1 MLTQIQLATYGAET
15 IQTNKYMAHNK
26 HTESLQNQD
35 LNLMMPNRQAWL
47 DLAGDW
53 EDPFPAPIIT
63 EHDGLKV
70 VREDL
75 MGFGS
80 KCRFGDI
87 LVQKAPTD
95 TLVYVQ
101 PRYGFAGIS
110 LAYLAKK
117 YNKKL
122 VLFSPSQKEI
132 SDHQAI
138 CIERG
143 ADMKFRRIAA
153 MPNLNAI
160 AKKWAETNN
169 ATFIPLGLKHEL
181 VTAAAV
187 KVAYDLAEKHGY
199 PEEVW
204 SAISTGVLQRSL
216 QIAWPDA
223 DFNAV
228 AVARNIKKGE
238 RGRAKMWSHP
248 KAFNQNVHPSN
259 FPPFPSALNYDAKA
273 WEFMKKNANPGAIF
287 WNVGGDPKPDFI
299 RTKEYTDS
307 QREWGEIRDEEMKQ
321 PLIRS

>member
-1 MLTQIQLATYGAET
+1 
-15 IQTNKYMAHNK
+15 MAHNN
-26 HTESLQNQD
+26 HTELLMNQD
-35 LNLMMPNRQAWL
+35 LNLMMPNKQAWL

-53 EDPFPAPIIT
+53 QDPFEAPQLVD
-63 EHDGLKV
+63 HDGFKV

-87 LVQKAPTD
+87 LVSTCKQD

-110 LAYLAKK
+110 LAYLANK

-138 CIERG
+138 CVEMG
-143 ADMKFRRIAA
+143 AQMKFKRIAA
-153 MPNLNAI
+153 MPVLNAH
-160 AKKWAETNN
+160 AKKWAEDNG
-169 ATFIPLGLKHEL
+169 AFFIPLGLRHEL

-187 KVAYDLAEKHGY
+187 KVAHDLAEKHGY

-223 DFNAV
+223 KFNAV

-238 RGRAKMWSHP
+238 RGNATIWSHP
-248 KAFNQNVHPSN
+248 KAFTQDVDPQYN
-259 FPPFPSALNYDAKA
+259 PPFPSAMNYDAKA
-273 WEFMKKNANPGAIF
+273 WEFMTKHGSPGAWF
-287 WNVGGDPKPDFI
+287 WNVGGDPKPKDI
-299 RTKEYTDS
+299 NTKSLTKSE
-307 QREWGEIRDEEMKQ
+307 RAWGEILETDK
-321 PLIRS
+321 

>member
-1 MLTQIQLATYGAET
+1 
-15 IQTNKYMAHNK
+15 MAHDN
-26 HTESLQNQD
+26 HTKSKMNQD
-35 LNLMMPNRQAWL
+35 LNLMMPTRQSWL

-53 EDPFPAPIIT
+53 KDPIEEPVII
-63 EHDGLKV
+63 EHEGFKV
-70 VREDL
+70 IREDM

-101 PRYGFAGIS
+101 PRFGFAGIS
-110 LAYLAKK
+110 LAYLANK

-122 VLFSPSQKEI
+122 VLFMPSGKVI

-143 ADMKFRRIAA
+143 AIPKFRRIAA

-160 AKKWAETNN
+160 AKQWAKDNN

-187 KVAYDLAEKHGY
+187 KVAYDIAEKHGY

-204 SAISTGVLQRSL
+204 SAISTGVLSRSL

-223 DFNAV
+223 EFNAV
-228 AVARNIKKGE
+228 AVSRNIKNGE
-238 RGRAKMWSHP
+238 LGKAKVWSHP
-248 KAFNQNVHPSN
+248 KAFASDVKPE
-259 FPPFPSALNYDAKA
+259 FAPPFPSAMNYDAKA
-273 WEFMKKNANPGAIF
+273 WEYMVKHGNPGAWF
-287 WNVGGDPKPDFI
+287 WNVGGDPKPEDLTI
-299 RTKEYTDS
+299 KEVTNS
-307 QREWGEIRDEEMKQ
+307 ERAWGEILELDM
-321 PLIRS
+321 

>member
-1 MLTQIQLATYGAET
+1 
-15 IQTNKYMAHNK
+15 MAHNK
-26 HTESLQNQD
+26 HTTSKMNQD

-53 EDPFPAPIIT
+53 QDPFEEPQIV
-63 EHDGLKV
+63 EHEGFKV

-87 LVQKAPTD
+87 LVQKAQTD

-101 PRYGFAGIS
+101 PRFGFAGIS
-110 LAYLAKK
+110 LAYLAEK
-117 YNKKL
+117 YNKRL

-138 CIERG
+138 CIENG
-143 ADMKFRRIAA
+143 AEMKFKRIAA
-153 MPNLNAI
+153 MPNLNLH
-160 AKKWAETNN
+160 AKKWAEENN

-199 PEEVW
+199 PKEVW
-204 SAISTGVLQRSL
+204 SAISTGVLQRAL

-223 DFNAV
+223 EFNAV
-228 AVARNIKKGE
+228 AVARNIKDGE
-238 RGRAKMWSHP
+238 LGRAKVWSHP
-248 KAFNQNVHPSN
+248 KQFNQDVDAEYM
-259 FPPFPSALNYDAKA
+259 PPFPSATNYDAKA
-273 WEFMKKNANPGAIF
+273 WEFMKKHGNPGAWF
-287 WNVGGDPKPDFI
+287 WNVGGDPKPKHTT
-299 RTKEYTDS
+299 TKETTNS
-307 QREWGEIRDEEMKQ
+307 QREWGEVLEMDQ
-321 PLIRS
+321 

>member
-1 MLTQIQLATYGAET
+1 
-15 IQTNKYMAHNK
+15 MAHNK
-26 HTESLQNQD
+26 HTDLLINQD

-53 EDPFPAPIIT
+53 EDPFPAPEIV
-63 EHDGLKV
+63 EHNGFNV

-87 LVQKAPTD
+87 LVSTCKKD

-143 ADMKFRRIAA
+143 AEMKFKRIAA
-153 MPNLNAI
+153 MPVLNAH
-160 AKKWAETNN
+160 AKKWAEEND
-169 ATFIPLGLKHEL
+169 AFFIPLGLKHEL

-199 PEEVW
+199 PDEVW

-223 DFNAV
+223 QFNGV
-228 AVARNIKKGE
+228 AVARNIQKGE
-238 RGRAKMWSHP
+238 RGIAKMWSHP
-248 KAFNQNVHPSN
+248 KAFTQNVDKEYY
-259 FPPFPSALNYDAKA
+259 PPFPSALNYDAKA
-273 WEFMKKNANPGAIF
+273 WEFMVKNGTPGAWF
-287 WNVGGDPKPDFI
+287 WNVGGDPKPEDPM
-299 RTKEYTDS
+299 TKENTHS
-307 QREWGEIRDEEMKQ
+307 ERAWGEILETDR
-321 PLIRS
+321 

>member
-1 MLTQIQLATYGAET
+1 
-15 IQTNKYMAHNK
+15 MAHNK
-26 HTESLQNQD
+26 HTESTFNQD

-53 EDPFPAPIIT
+53 QDPFPDPIIK
-63 EHDGLKV
+63 EHNGFNV

-75 MGFGS
+75 MGYGS

-87 LVQKAPTD
+87 LVSTCESD

-117 YNKKL
+117 YNKRL

-143 ADMKFRRIAA
+143 AEMKFKRIAA
-153 MPNLNAI
+153 MPVLNAH
-160 AKKWAETNN
+160 AKKWAEEND
-169 ATFIPLGLKHEL
+169 AFFIPLGLKHEL

-199 PEEVW
+199 PQEVW

-223 DFNAV
+223 DFHGV
-228 AVARNIKKGE
+228 AVARNIQKGE
-238 RGRAKMWSHP
+238 RGRAKLWSHP
-248 KAFNQNVHPSN
+248 KAFTQNVN
-259 FPPFPSALNYDAKA
+259 EEFYPPFPSALNYDAKA
-273 WEFMKKNANPGAIF
+273 WEFMQKHANPGAWF
-287 WNVGGDPKPDFI
+287 WNVGGDPKPEDPM
-299 RTKEYTDS
+299 TKANTNSYRD
-307 QREWGEIRDEEMKQ
+307 WGEVLTEDM
-321 PLIRS
+321 

>member
-1 MLTQIQLATYGAET
+1 M
-15 IQTNKYMAHNK
+15 
-26 HTESLQNQD
+26 NQD

-53 EDPFPAPIIT
+53 VDPFGDPQLV
-63 EHDGLKV
+63 EHDGFKV

-87 LVQKAPTD
+87 LVQKAQTD

-101 PRYGFAGIS
+101 PRFGFAGIS
-110 LAYLAKK
+110 LAYLAEK

-138 CIERG
+138 CIENG
-143 ADMKFRRIAA
+143 AEMKFKRIAA
-153 MPNLNAI
+153 MPNLNAH
-160 AKKWAETNN
+160 AKKWAEENN

-223 DFNAV
+223 QFNAV
-228 AVARNIKKGE
+228 AVARNIKDGE
-238 RGRAKMWSHP
+238 LGRAKVWSHP
-248 KAFNQNVHPSN
+248 KQFNQDVDPTFN
-259 FPPFPSALNYDAKA
+259 PPFPSAMNYDAKA
-273 WEFMKKNANPGAIF
+273 WEFMKRHGNPGAWF
-287 WNVGGDPKPDFI
+287 WNVGGNPKPKQET
-299 RTKEYTDS
+299 TKETVNS
-307 QREWGEIRDEEMKQ
+307 QRGWGEVLEMDQ
-321 PLIRS
+321 

>member
-1 MLTQIQLATYGAET
+1 
-15 IQTNKYMAHNK
+15 MAHNK
-26 HTESLQNQD
+26 HTTSTMNQD

-53 EDPFPAPIIT
+53 QDPLDDPIIVNH
-63 EHDGLKV
+63 EGFNV
-70 VREDL
+70 VRDDM

-101 PRYGFAGIS
+101 PRFGFAGIS

-122 VLFSPSQKEI
+122 VLFMPSGKVI

-143 ADMKFRRIAA
+143 AIAKFRRIAA
-153 MPNLNAI
+153 MPNLNRI
-160 AKKWAETNN
+160 AKQWAEDNN

-187 KVAYDLAEKHGY
+187 KVAYDVAEKHGY

-204 SAISTGVLQRSL
+204 SAISTGVLQRY
-216 QIAWPDA
+216 
-223 DFNAV
+223 
-228 AVARNIKKGE
+228 
-238 RGRAKMWSHP
+238 
-248 KAFNQNVHPSN
+248 
-259 FPPFPSALNYDAKA
+259 LN
-273 WEFMKKNANPGAIF
+273 
-287 WNVGGDPKPDFI
+287 
-299 RTKEYTDS
+299 
-307 QREWGEIRDEEMKQ
+307 
-321 PLIRS
+321 

>member
-1 MLTQIQLATYGAET
+1 
-15 IQTNKYMAHNK
+15 MAHNK
-26 HTESLQNQD
+26 HTDLLINQD

-53 EDPFPAPIIT
+53 EDPFPAPEIV
-63 EHDGLKV
+63 EHNGFNV

-87 LVQKAPTD
+87 LVSTCKKD

-143 ADMKFRRIAA
+143 AEMKFKRIAA
-153 MPNLNAI
+153 MPVLNAH
-160 AKKWAETNN
+160 AKKWAEEND
-169 ATFIPLGLKHEL
+169 AFFIPLGLKHEL

-199 PEEVW
+199 PDEVW

-223 DFNAV
+223 QFNGV
-228 AVARNIKKGE
+228 AVARNIQKGE
-238 RGRAKMWSHP
+238 RGIAKMWSHP
-248 KAFNQNVHPSN
+248 KAFTQNVDKEYY
-259 FPPFPSALNYDAKA
+259 PPFPSALNYDAKA
-273 WEFMKKNANPGAIF
+273 WEFMVKNGTPGAWF
-287 WNVGGDPKPDFI
+287 WNVGGDPKPEDPM
-299 RTKEYTDS
+299 TKENTNS
-307 QREWGEIRDEEMKQ
+307 ERAWGEILETDK
-321 PLIRS
+321 

>member
-1 MLTQIQLATYGAET
+1 
-15 IQTNKYMAHNK
+15 MAHNK
-26 HTESLQNQD
+26 HTELLINQD

-53 EDPFPAPIIT
+53 QDPFPAPEVV
-63 EHDGLKV
+63 EHNGFNV

-87 LVQKAPTD
+87 LVSTCQKD

-117 YNKKL
+117 YNKRL
-122 VLFSPSQKEI
+122 VLFSPSQQEI

-143 ADMKFRRIAA
+143 AEMKFKRIAA
-153 MPNLNAI
+153 MPVLNAH
-160 AKKWAETNN
+160 AKKWAEEND
-169 ATFIPLGLKHEL
+169 AFFIPLGLKHEL

-199 PEEVW
+199 PQEVW
-204 SAISTGVLQRSL
+204 SAISTGVLSRAL

-223 DFNAV
+223 EFNGV
-228 AVARNIKKGE
+228 AVARNIQKGE
-238 RGRAKMWSHP
+238 RGRAKIWSHP
-248 KAFNQNVHPSN
+248 KAFTQNVDEKYY
-259 FPPFPSALNYDAKA
+259 PPFPSALNYDAKA
-273 WEFMKKNANPGAIF
+273 WEFMTKHGSPGAWF
-287 WNVGGDPKPDFI
+287 WNVGGDPKPEDPM
-299 RTKEYTDS
+299 TKANTNAY
-307 QREWGEIRDEEMKQ
+307 REWGQVLEQDM
-321 PLIRS
+321 

>member
-1 MLTQIQLATYGAET
+1 
-15 IQTNKYMAHNK
+15 MAHNK
-26 HTESLQNQD
+26 HTTSTMNQD

-53 EDPFPAPIIT
+53 EDPFGDP
-63 EHDGLKV
+63 ELVDHNGFKV

-75 MGFGS
+75 MGYGS

-101 PRYGFAGIS
+101 PRFGFAGIS
-110 LAYLAKK
+110 LAYLAEK

-138 CIERG
+138 CIENG
-143 ADMKFRRIAA
+143 AEMKFKRIAA
-153 MPNLNAI
+153 MPNLNAH
-160 AKKWAETNN
+160 AKQWAEANG

-204 SAISTGVLQRSL
+204 SAISTGVLSRAL
-216 QIAWPDA
+216 QIAWPNA
-223 DFNAV
+223 QFNAV
-228 AVARNIKKGE
+228 AVARNIKGGE
-238 RGRAKMWSHP
+238 LGRAKVWSHP
-248 KAFNQNVHPSN
+248 KQFNQDVDPAYA
-259 FPPFPSALNYDAKA
+259 PPFPSAMNYDAKA
-273 WEFMKKNANPGAIF
+273 WEFMMKHGNPGAWF
-287 WNVGGDPKPDFI
+287 WNVGGNPKPKSEE
-299 RTKEYTDS
+299 TKIKTSSE
-307 QREWGEIRDEEMKQ
+307 RAWGEVLEIDK
-321 PLIRS
+321 

>member
-1 MLTQIQLATYGAET
+1 
-15 IQTNKYMAHNK
+15 MAHNK
-26 HTESLQNQD
+26 HTKSLVNQD

-53 EDPFPAPIIT
+53 VDPFGSPELI
-63 EHDGLKV
+63 EHDGFQV

-87 LVQKAPTD
+87 LVQKAQTD

-117 YNKKL
+117 YNKRL
-122 VLFSPSQKEI
+122 VLFCPSQKEI

-138 CIERG
+138 CAERG
-143 ADMKFRRIAA
+143 AELKFKRIAA
-153 MPNLNAI
+153 MPVLNAH
-160 AKKWAETNN
+160 AKKWAEENN
-169 ATFIPLGLKHEL
+169 ATFIPLGLRHEL

-199 PEEVW
+199 PDEVW
-204 SAISTGVLQRSL
+204 HAISTGVLGRSL

-223 DFNAV
+223 KFNAV
-228 AVARNIKKGE
+228 AVSRNIKDGE
-238 RGRAKMWSHP
+238 RGIAEVWSHP
-248 KAFNQNVHPSN
+248 KAFSQNVNPDYA
-259 FPPFPSALNYDAKA
+259 PPFPSALNYDAKA
-273 WEFMKKNANPGAIF
+273 WEFMVKHGNPGAWF
-287 WNVGGDPKPDFI
+287 WNVGGDPKPENEE
-299 RTKEYTDS
+299 TKS
-307 QREWGEIRDEEMKQ
+307 SVFSKREWGEILEMDK
-321 PLIRS
+321 

>member
-1 MLTQIQLATYGAET
+1 
-15 IQTNKYMAHNK
+15 MAHNN
-26 HTESLQNQD
+26 HTKSLMNQD

-53 EDPFPAPIIT
+53 EDPFESPQLID
-63 EHDGLKV
+63 HDGFKV
-70 VREDL
+70 VREDM

-110 LAYLAKK
+110 LGYLAKK

-122 VLFSPSQKEI
+122 VLFCPSQKEI

-138 CIERG
+138 CAERG
-143 ADMKFRRIAA
+143 AELKFKRIAA
-153 MPNLNAI
+153 MPVLNAH
-160 AKKWAETNN
+160 AKKWAEENN
-169 ATFIPLGLKHEL
+169 ATFIPLGLRHEL

-204 SAISTGVLQRSL
+204 SAISTGVLSRSL

-223 DFNAV
+223 NFNAV
-228 AVARNIKKGE
+228 AVSRNIKTGE
-238 RGRAKMWSHP
+238 RGRAKLWSHP
-248 KAFNQNVHPSN
+248 KAFTQNVHPDN
-259 FPPFPSALNYDAKA
+259 IPPFPSALNYDAKA
-273 WEFMKKNANPGAIF
+273 WEFMVKHGSPGSWF
-287 WNVGGDPKPDFI
+287 WNVGGDPKPELLD
-299 RTKEYTDS
+299 TKINMDS
-307 QREWGEIRDEEMKQ
+307 EREWGEVKTMDM
-321 PLIRS
+321 

>member
-1 MLTQIQLATYGAET
+1 
-15 IQTNKYMAHNK
+15 MAHNN
-26 HTESLQNQD
+26 HTELLMNQD
-35 LNLMMPNRQAWL
+35 LNLMMPNKQAWL

-53 EDPFPAPIIT
+53 QDPFEAPQLVD
-63 EHDGLKV
+63 HDGFKV

-87 LVQKAPTD
+87 LVSTCKQD

-138 CIERG
+138 CVEMG
-143 ADMKFRRIAA
+143 AEMKFKRIAA
-153 MPNLNAI
+153 MPVLNAH
-160 AKKWAETNN
+160 AKKWAEDNG
-169 ATFIPLGLKHEL
+169 AFFIPLGLRHEL

-187 KVAYDLAEKHGY
+187 KVAHDLAEKHGY

-223 DFNAV
+223 KFNGV

-238 RGRAKMWSHP
+238 RGIATIWSHP
-248 KAFNQNVHPSN
+248 KAFTQDVDPQYN
-259 FPPFPSALNYDAKA
+259 PPFPSAMNYDAKA
-273 WEFMKKNANPGAIF
+273 WEFMTKHGSPGAWF
-287 WNVGGDPKPDFI
+287 WNVGGDPKPKDI
-299 RTKEYTDS
+299 NTKLLTDS
-307 QREWGEIRDEEMKQ
+307 YRDWGQELETDK
-321 PLIRS
+321 

>member
-1 MLTQIQLATYGAET
+1 
-15 IQTNKYMAHNK
+15 MAHNN
-26 HTESLQNQD
+26 HTELLMNQD
-35 LNLMMPNRQAWL
+35 LNLMMPNKQAWL

-53 EDPFPAPIIT
+53 QDPFEAPQLVD
-63 EHDGLKV
+63 HDGFKV

-87 LVQKAPTD
+87 LVSTCKQD

-110 LAYLAKK
+110 LAYLANK

-138 CIERG
+138 CVEMG
-143 ADMKFRRIAA
+143 AQMKFKRIAA
-153 MPNLNAI
+153 MPVLNAH
-160 AKKWAETNN
+160 AKKWAEDNG
-169 ATFIPLGLKHEL
+169 AFFIPLGLRHEL

-187 KVAYDLAEKHGY
+187 KVAHDLAEKHGY

-223 DFNAV
+223 KFNAV

-238 RGRAKMWSHP
+238 RGSATIWSHP
-248 KAFNQNVHPSN
+248 KAFTQDVDPQYN
-259 FPPFPSALNYDAKA
+259 PPFPSAMNYDAKA
-273 WEFMKKNANPGAIF
+273 WEFMTKHGSPGAWF
-287 WNVGGDPKPDFI
+287 WNVGGDPKPKDI
-299 RTKEYTDS
+299 NTKLLTDS
-307 QREWGEIRDEEMKQ
+307 YRDWGEELETDK
-321 PLIRS
+321 

>member
-1 MLTQIQLATYGAET
+1 MS
-15 IQTNKYMAHNK
+15 HNK
-26 HTESLQNQD
+26 HTESTSNQD
-35 LNLMMPNRQAWL
+35 LNLMMSNRQAWL

-53 EDPFPAPIIT
+53 QDPFEAPVIT
-63 EHDGLKV
+63 EHEGFKV

-87 LVQKAPTD
+87 LVQTAPSD

-110 LAYLAKK
+110 LAYLANK

-132 SDHQAI
+132 SEHQAI

-153 MPNLNAI
+153 MPNLNKI
-160 AKKWAETNN
+160 AADWARDNN
-169 ATFIPLGLKHEL
+169 AFFIPLGLRHEL

-199 PEEVW
+199 PDEVW

-223 DFNAV
+223 KFNAV
-228 AVARNIKKGE
+228 AVSRNIKHGE
-238 RGRAKMWSHP
+238 RGRARIWSHP
-248 KAFNQNVHPSN
+248 KEFNQDVDREYM
-259 FPPFPSALNYDAKA
+259 PPFQSALNYDAKA
-273 WEFMKKNANPGAIF
+273 WEFMKKHGNPGAWF
-287 WNVGGDPKPDFI
+287 WNVGGNPKPIDPTLSQ
-299 RTKEYTDS
+299 RADS
-307 QREWGEIRDEEMKQ
+307 VREWGEIRDIDVKQ
-321 PLIRS
+321 LIINP

>member
-1 MLTQIQLATYGAET
+1 
-15 IQTNKYMAHNK
+15 MAHNK
-26 HTESLQNQD
+26 HTESLSNQD

-53 EDPFPAPIIT
+53 EDPFEAPKLVD
-63 EHDGLKV
+63 HNGFKV

-87 LVQKAPTD
+87 LVQKAPSD

-153 MPNLNAI
+153 MPNLNKMA
-160 AKKWAETNN
+160 ADWAAEND
-169 ATFIPLGLKHEL
+169 AFFIPLGLRHEL

-204 SAISTGVLQRSL
+204 SAMSTGVLSRAL

-223 DFNAV
+223 KFNGV
-228 AVARNIKKGE
+228 AVARNIKAGE
-238 RGRAKMWSHP
+238 RGRATMWSHP
-248 KAFNQNVHPSN
+248 KPFNQDVDAQYL
-259 FPPFPSALNYDAKA
+259 PPFPSATNYDAKA
-273 WEFMKKNANPGAIF
+273 WEFMTKHGNPGAWF
-287 WNVGGDPKPDFI
+287 WNVGGDPKPEDQ
-299 RTKEYTDS
+299 TLKGKVDS
-307 QREWGEIRDEEMKQ
+307 ERAWGEIRDVNVKQ
-321 PLIRS
+321 LITNS

>member
-1 MLTQIQLATYGAET
+1 
-15 IQTNKYMAHNK
+15 MAHNN
-26 HTESLQNQD
+26 HTELLMNQD
-35 LNLMMPNRQAWL
+35 LNLMMPNKQAWL

-53 EDPFPAPIIT
+53 QDPFEAPQLVD
-63 EHDGLKV
+63 HDGFKV

-87 LVQKAPTD
+87 LVSTCKQD

-110 LAYLAKK
+110 LAYLANK

-138 CIERG
+138 CVEMG
-143 ADMKFRRIAA
+143 AQMKFKRIAA
-153 MPNLNAI
+153 MPVLNAH
-160 AKKWAETNN
+160 AKKWAEDNG
-169 ATFIPLGLKHEL
+169 AFFIPLGLRHEL

-187 KVAYDLAEKHGY
+187 KVAHDLAEKHGY

-223 DFNAV
+223 KFNAV

-238 RGRAKMWSHP
+238 RGSATIWSHP
-248 KAFNQNVHPSN
+248 KAFTQDVDPQYN
-259 FPPFPSALNYDAKA
+259 PPFPSAMNYDAKA
-273 WEFMKKNANPGAIF
+273 WEFMTKHGSPGAWF
-287 WNVGGDPKPDFI
+287 WNVGGDPKPKDI
-299 RTKEYTDS
+299 NTKLLTDS
-307 QREWGEIRDEEMKQ
+307 YRDWGQELETDK
-321 PLIRS
+321 

>member
-1 MLTQIQLATYGAET
+1 
-15 IQTNKYMAHNK
+15 MAHNK
-26 HTESLQNQD
+26 HTKSLMNQD
-35 LNLMMPNRQAWL
+35 INLMMPNRQAWL

-53 EDPFPAPIIT
+53 KDPFPEPVIT
-63 EHDGLKV
+63 EHDGFKV

-87 LVQKAPTD
+87 LVQSAPTD

-101 PRYGFAGIS
+101 PRCGFAGIS
-110 LAYLAKK
+110 LAYLAEK

-143 ADMKFRRIAA
+143 AEMKFKRVAA
-153 MPNLNAI
+153 MPNLNAH
-160 AKKWAETNN
+160 AKRWAEDNN

-223 DFNAV
+223 DFHAV
-228 AVARNIKKGE
+228 AVARNIKTGE
-238 RGRAKMWSHP
+238 RGRAEMWSHP
-248 KAFNQNVHPSN
+248 KPFNQNVSLDQM
-259 FPPFPSALNYDAKA
+259 PPFPSAYNYDAKA
-273 WEFMKKNANPGAIF
+273 WEFMKKHGKPGAWF
-287 WNVGGDPKPDFI
+287 WNVGGDPRPESDQ
-299 RTKEYTDS
+299 TKIITDS
-307 QREWGEIRDEEMKQ
+307 QREWGQILEMD
-321 PLIRS
+321 R

>member
-1 MLTQIQLATYGAET
+1 MS
-15 IQTNKYMAHNK
+15 HDK
-26 HTESLQNQD
+26 HTNSNRNQD

-53 EDPFPAPIIT
+53 KDQFDSPKIV
-63 EHDGLKV
+63 EHDGFNV

-87 LVQKAPTD
+87 LVSKCQTD

-101 PRYGFAGIS
+101 PRFGFAGIS
-110 LAYLAKK
+110 LAYLAEK

-138 CIERG
+138 CIENG
-143 ADMKFRRIAA
+143 AEMKFKRIAA
-153 MPNLNAI
+153 MPNLNAH
-160 AKKWAETNN
+160 AKRWAEENN

-187 KVAYDLAEKHGY
+187 KVAYDLAETHGY
-199 PEEVW
+199 PKEVW
-204 SAISTGVLQRSL
+204 SAISTGVLQRAL

-228 AVARNIKKGE
+228 AVARNIKDGE
-238 RGRAKMWSHP
+238 LGRANVWSHP
-248 KAFNQNVHPSN
+248 KQFNQDVDAAYM
-259 FPPFPSALNYDAKA
+259 PPFPSATNYDAKA
-273 WEFMKKNANPGAIF
+273 WEFMKKHGNPGAWF
-287 WNVGGDPKPDFI
+287 WNVGGDPKPKQMT
-299 RTKEYTDS
+299 TKETVNS
-307 QREWGEIRDEEMKQ
+307 QRGWGEVLEMDQ
-321 PLIRS
+321 

>member
-1 MLTQIQLATYGAET
+1 
-15 IQTNKYMAHNK
+15 MAHNK
-26 HTESLQNQD
+26 HTTSTMNQD

-53 EDPFPAPIIT
+53 KDPFEAPQLVDH
-63 EHDGLKV
+63 EGFKV
-70 VREDL
+70 IREDM

-87 LVQKAPTD
+87 LVQKAESD

-117 YNKKL
+117 YNKRL

-138 CIERG
+138 CVERG
-143 ADMKFRRIAA
+143 AEMKFKRIAA
-153 MPNLNAI
+153 MPVLNSH
-160 AKKWAETNN
+160 AKKWAEENG
-169 ATFIPLGLKHEL
+169 AFFIPLGLKHEL

-187 KVAYDLAEKHGY
+187 KVAYDIAEKHGY

-204 SAISTGVLQRSL
+204 SAISTGVLSRSL

-223 DFNAV
+223 EFNGV
-228 AVARNIKKGE
+228 AVARNIQKGE
-238 RGRAKMWSHP
+238 RGRAKIWSHP
-248 KAFNQNVHPSN
+248 KAFNQNVNPEFN
-259 FPPFPSALNYDAKA
+259 PPFPSALNYDAKA
-273 WEFMKKNANPGAIF
+273 WEFMKKHGNPGAWF
-287 WNVGGDPKPDFI
+287 WNVGGDPKPDSTE
-299 RTKEYTDS
+299 TKIITDS
-307 QREWGEIRDEEMKQ
+307 ERAWGEIKESDM
-321 PLIRS
+321 

>member
-1 MLTQIQLATYGAET
+1 
-15 IQTNKYMAHNK
+15 MAHNN
-26 HTESLQNQD
+26 HTELLMNQD
-35 LNLMMPNRQAWL
+35 LNLMMPNKQAWL

-53 EDPFPAPIIT
+53 QDPFEAPQLVD
-63 EHDGLKV
+63 HDGFKV

-87 LVQKAPTD
+87 LVSTCKQD

-110 LAYLAKK
+110 LAYLANK

-138 CIERG
+138 CVEMG
-143 ADMKFRRIAA
+143 AQMKFKRIAA
-153 MPNLNAI
+153 MPVLNAH
-160 AKKWAETNN
+160 AKKWAEDNG
-169 ATFIPLGLKHEL
+169 AFFIPLGLRHEL

-187 KVAYDLAEKHGY
+187 KVAHDLAEKHGY

-223 DFNAV
+223 KFNAV

-238 RGRAKMWSHP
+238 RGSATIWSHP
-248 KAFNQNVHPSN
+248 KAFTQDVDPQYN
-259 FPPFPSALNYDAKA
+259 PPFPSAMNYDAKA
-273 WEFMKKNANPGAIF
+273 WEFMTKHGSPGAWF
-287 WNVGGDPKPDFI
+287 WNVGGDPKPEKAD
-299 RTKEYTDS
+299 TKLLTDS
-307 QREWGEIRDEEMKQ
+307 YRDWGQELETDK
-321 PLIRS
+321 

>member
-1 MLTQIQLATYGAET
+1 
-15 IQTNKYMAHNK
+15 MAHNK
-26 HTESLQNQD
+26 HTESLSNQD
-35 LNLMMPNRQAWL
+35 INLMMPNRQAWL

-53 EDPFPAPIIT
+53 VDPFPAP
-63 EHDGLKV
+63 ELVDHDGFKV

-87 LVQKAPTD
+87 LVQTCPKD

-143 ADMKFRRIAA
+143 AEMKFRRVAA
-153 MPNLNAI
+153 MPNLNRI
-160 AKKWAETNN
+160 AKQWAEDNN
-169 ATFIPLGLKHEL
+169 AFFIPLGLKHEL

-187 KVAYDLAEKHGY
+187 KVAYDLAEKYGY
-199 PEEVW
+199 PDEVW

-223 DFNAV
+223 KFNAV
-228 AVARNIKKGE
+228 AVARNIKAGE
-238 RGRAKMWSHP
+238 RGRATMWSHP
-248 KAFNQNVHPSN
+248 KAFNQDVNKEYN
-259 FPPFPSALNYDAKA
+259 PPFPSAMNYDAKA
-273 WEFMKKNANPGAIF
+273 WEFMTKHGSPGAWF
-287 WNVGGDPKPDFI
+287 WNVGGDPKPELED
-299 RTKEYTDS
+299 TKIITDS
-307 QREWGEIRDEEMKQ
+307 RRDWGEIRDEKMKQ
-321 PLIRS
+321 PTVNS

>member
-1 MLTQIQLATYGAET
+1 
-15 IQTNKYMAHNK
+15 MAHNK
-26 HTESLQNQD
+26 HTELLLNQD

-53 EDPFPAPIIT
+53 VDPFPAP
-63 EHDGLKV
+63 ELVDHNGFKV
-70 VREDL
+70 VREDM

-87 LVQKAPTD
+87 LVQTCPKD

-143 ADMKFRRIAA
+143 AEMKFRRVAA
-153 MPNLNAI
+153 MPNLNRI
-160 AKKWAETNN
+160 AKQWAEDNN
-169 ATFIPLGLKHEL
+169 AFFIPLGLKHEL

-199 PEEVW
+199 PDEAW

-216 QIAWPDA
+216 QIAWPDTK
-223 DFNAV
+223 FNAV
-228 AVARNIKKGE
+228 AVARNIQKGE
-238 RGRAKMWSHP
+238 RGVATMWSHP
-248 KAFNQNVHPSN
+248 KAFNQNVDKEY

-273 WEFMKKNANPGAIF
+273 WEFLVRHGKPGAWF
-287 WNVGGDPKPDFI
+287 WNVGGDPKPESEE
-299 RTKEYTDS
+299 TKKKTKSE
-307 QREWGEIRDEEMKQ
+307 REWGQILETDK
-321 PLIRS
+321 

>member
-1 MLTQIQLATYGAET
+1 MS
-15 IQTNKYMAHNK
+15 HNN
-26 HTESLQNQD
+26 HTKSSYNQD
-35 LNLMMPNRQAWL
+35 LNLAYPNRDSWL
-47 DLAGDW
+47 ELAGDW
-53 EDPFPAPIIT
+53 KDPFPAPIIK
-63 EHDGLKV
+63 EHDGFNV

-87 LVQKAPTD
+87 LVSTCQSD

-153 MPNLNAI
+153 MPNLNKI
-160 AKKWAETNN
+160 AADWARENN
-169 ATFIPLGLKHEL
+169 AFFIPLGLRHEL

-187 KVAYDLAEKHGY
+187 KVAYDLAQVHGE
-199 PEEVW
+199 PKEVW
-204 SAISTGVLQRSL
+204 HAISTGVLGRAL
-216 QIAWPDA
+216 QIAWPNA
-223 DFNAV
+223 EFNGV
-228 AVARNIKKGE
+228 AVARNIKDGE
-238 RGRAKMWSHP
+238 RGRATIWSHP
-248 KAFNQNVHPSN
+248 KEFSQNVSDE
-259 FPPFPSALNYDAKA
+259 FIPPFPSALNYDAKA
-273 WEFMKKNANPGAIF
+273 WEFMVKHGREGAWF
-287 WNVGGDPKPDFI
+287 WNVGGNPKPESEE
-299 RTKEYTDS
+299 TKLLTNS
-307 QREWGEIRDEEMKQ
+307 QREWGEIR
-321 PLIRS
+321 

>member
-1 MLTQIQLATYGAET
+1 
-15 IQTNKYMAHNK
+15 MAHNK
-26 HTESLQNQD
+26 HTDVLMNQD
-35 LNLMMPNRQAWL
+35 LNLMMPNKQAWL

-53 EDPFPAPIIT
+53 QDPFEAPQLVD
-63 EHDGLKV
+63 HDGFKV

-87 LVQKAPTD
+87 LVSTCKQD

-138 CIERG
+138 CVEMG
-143 ADMKFRRIAA
+143 AEMKFKRIAA
-153 MPNLNAI
+153 MPVLNQH
-160 AKKWAETNN
+160 AKKWAESNN
-169 ATFIPLGLKHEL
+169 AFFIPLGLRHEL

-187 KVAYDLAEKHGY
+187 KVAHDLAEKHGY

-223 DFNAV
+223 KFNGV

-238 RGRAKMWSHP
+238 RGIAEIWSHP
-248 KAFNQNVHPSN
+248 KAFTQDVDPQYN
-259 FPPFPSALNYDAKA
+259 PPFPSAMNYDAKA
-273 WEFMKKNANPGAIF
+273 WEFMTKHGSPGAWF
-287 WNVGGDPKPDFI
+287 WNVGGDPKPKDI
-299 RTKEYTDS
+299 NTKSLTKSE
-307 QREWGEIRDEEMKQ
+307 RAWGEILETDK
-321 PLIRS
+321 